1 MIKSKLIMVI
11 SSIGLVATLGVGGI
25 FLSSNGEISKDNT
38 VETESKELASNE
50 SDMEDGNNA
59 DTDNNIITEQ
69 VNSNKESANDE
80 VANNDDNISSNNDN
94 VVGSNSDSDNSAEE
108 VESEVEG
115 VSEYGPSNRPSYN
128 KPSYNRPSYNKPS
141 TDTNTPS
148 DTPSQDTNTP
158 SETPSDQPVVSDSN
172 YIAEIE
178 QAIFQRV
185 NQERAAAGLPALS
198 YNTTME
204 HYARIKSKDMG
215 DNGYFSHEDLQGK
228 LITEQMKADGVSYRA
243 WGENIAYIQG
253 MSDNNALATKFMDN
267 WMNSSGHRA
276 NILSTNFSSIGIGV
290 YKIGN
295 TYYATQ
301 EFYR

>member
-158 SETPSDQPVVSDSN
+158 SETPSDEPVVSDSN

-253 MSDNNALATKFMDN
+253 MNDNSALATKFMDN

>member
-11 SSIGLVATLGVGGI
+11 SSIGLVATLGAGGVL
-25 FLSSNGEISKDNT
+25 LSSNGEIPKDNIVKT
-38 VETESKELASNE
+38 ENKEVALNEAGVVE
-50 SDMEDGNNA
+50 GNDA
-59 DTDNNIITEQ
+59 DTDNDVI
-69 VNSNKESANDE
+69 NKEVDSSKEAANNE
-80 VANNDDNISSNNDN
+80 VVINDDNISLNNDN
-94 VVGSNSDSDNSAEE
+94 VVSSNSESDDSAEE
-108 VESEVEG
+108 VESGVEG
-115 VSEYGPSNRPSYN
+115 VSKYRPSNN
-128 KPSYNRPSYNKPS
+128 KPSCNRPSYNKPS
-141 TDTNTPS
+141 TDTNTPN

-158 SETPSDQPVVSDSN
+158 SENPSDQPTVSDSN

-185 NQERAAAGLPALS
+185 NQERTAAGLPALS

-215 DNGYFSHEDLQGK
+215 DNGYFSHEDQQGN
-228 LITEQMKADGVSYRA
+228 LITVQMKDDGVSYRA

-253 MSDNNALATKFMDN
+253 MNDNSALATKFMDN